1 MSSSTNVTY
10 TYTSLEIR
18 MLFEMYKMCSMK
30 LKYDVYSY
38 THITDTSMLNRM
50 NDLKTVY
57 RMSLS
62 PLYLSIETSPI
73 IINRGRSAN
82 ESRSSSCQRGIIG
95 TQKLV
100 NQSGIEN

>member
-1 MSSSTNVTY
+1 
-10 TYTSLEIR
+10 
-18 MLFEMYKMCSMK
+18 MK
-30 LKYDVYSY
+30 LKYDMYSY
-38 THITDTSMLNRM
+38 THITHTSMLNRM

-82 ESRSSSCQRGIIG
+82 KFRSSSCRRGIVDK
-95 TQKLV
+95 QKLV

>member
-1 MSSSTNVTY
+1 
-10 TYTSLEIR
+10 
-18 MLFEMYKMCSMK
+18 MLFAMYKLCSMK
-30 LKYDVYSY
+30 LKYDVYFY
-38 THITDTSMLNRM
+38 AHTSMLNRM

-57 RMSLS
+57 RMSHS

-82 ESRSSSCQRGIIG
+82 KSRSSSCRHGIVG

-100 NQSGIEN
+100 NQSVIDN